1 MILKPEHFSFFKA
14 NGYLILPNVLDPD
27 LCEKAR
33 DLLWASLPEDT
44 NIKREDPLT
53 HVGPFIEKDL
63 EEDVTNLRQGYK
75 WQLRSLSLIHI

>member
-63 EEDVTNLRQGYK
+63 EESDRIWKDFVGFLMDLNAL
-75 WQLRSLSLIHI
+75 